1 MDNSVEADSGRLSK
15 NFHKTFIPERRFL
28 QALLEFAA
36 SDGKGTIQ
44 EISRATGIPTGES
57 SGKVAPTLD
66 YCRAMGLVS
75 LPEARTSMKQ
85 PQLTAFGRAVF
96 LNDAFFLNEMTQWLA
111 HLNLCSR
118 KGGAE
123 MWFRVFW
130 EGTVRLGPSFTRE
143 GLLESVT
150 FWTGAANWR
159 VVAPLVRMYQEDAS
173 FSKCGALREEN
184 KTLSRRK
191 MPVCPDFASGYAC
204 WILAAMESIP
214 GYAGQVTVNQL
225 EDACGLT
232 QLTGWTQAEVEEIL
246 NVLSRRGALSVDR
259 HMRPWILRGNI
270 SSNEAWKRLY
280 EN

>member
-1 MDNSVEADSGRLSK
+1 MDNRVEADSGRLSK

-36 SDGKGTIQ
+36 AEGKGTIQ

-75 LPEARTSMKQ
+75 LPEARTSRKQ

-130 EGTVRLGPSFTRE
+130 EGAVRLGPSFTRE
-143 GLLESVT
+143 GLLESVS
-150 FWTGAANWR
+150 FWTGTANWR

-173 FSKCGALREEN
+173 FSKCGALREET

-191 MPVCPDFASGYAC
+191 MPVSPDFVSGYAC

-214 GYAGQVTVNQL
+214 DYSGQVTIDQL
-225 EDACGLT
+225 EDACGLS
-232 QLTGWTQAEVEEIL
+232 QLTGWTQAEVEEML
-246 NVLSRRGALSVDR
+246 NLLSRWGALSVDR

-270 SSNEAWKRLY
+270 SSSEAWKRLY